1 MDKALQDIQAK
12 LDQLY
17 TQLEAVN
24 VELDQYPTDELVE
37 RIKLLDTEIDL
48 VIDQL
53 LGVNIKLPVTKHK
66 DDK

>member
-17 TQLEAVN
+17 ARLEAVN
-24 VELDQYPTDELVE
+24 VELDQHPTDELVE

-48 VIDQL
+48 VIDQFL
-53 LGVNIKLPVTKHK
+53 DAEHQAAGNKAQG
-66 DDK
+66 